1 MSHEGNVIGSD
12 DLSLRAGTM
21 TDKVGHG
28 GIIVGKS
35 PEISHRSEIRQR
47 IGIKSNTS
55 QMTAE
60 IITTKNKIKPT
71 MIEK

>member
-1 MSHEGNVIGSD
+1 MSHEGNVTGSD
-12 DLSLRAGTM
+12 GLSLRAGTM

-35 PEISHRSEIRQR
+35 PEISHRSEMLQR
-47 IGIKSNTS
+47 MGIKSNTS

-60 IITTKNKIKPT
+60 IMTTKYKIEPT

>member
-1 MSHEGNVIGSD
+1 
-12 DLSLRAGTM
+12 M

-35 PEISHRSEIRQR
+35 PEISHRSEMLQR
-47 IGIKSNTS
+47 MGIKSNTS

-60 IITTKNKIKPT
+60 IMTTKYKIEPT